1 MTDLSKVLATKLADL
16 PSVRLVPCTVV
27 TVTPCTVSINGSDPV
42 PGVTVAGL
50 TYSTGHAVALWSPPA
65 LPLIIPIG
73 V

>member
-1 MTDLSKVLATKLADL
+1 MADLSKILATKFAEL
-16 PSVRLVPCTVV
+16 PSVRMFPCTVV
-27 TVTPCTVSINGSDPV
+27 TVSPCTVSINGSDAV
-42 PGVTVAGL
+42 PGVKVAGL